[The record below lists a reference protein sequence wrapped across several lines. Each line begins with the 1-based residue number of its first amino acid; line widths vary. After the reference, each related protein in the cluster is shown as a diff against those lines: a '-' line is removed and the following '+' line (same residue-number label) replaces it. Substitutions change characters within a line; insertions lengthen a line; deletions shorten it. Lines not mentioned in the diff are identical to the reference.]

1 MSLQTISNHGV
12 TVPNNPPPT
21 IKKLDRY
28 VDRIERARQS
38 AQDAARNHID
48 RILTEAE
55 ADGFD
60 QDIVRLL
67 ARERRMASALDKFL
81 ARRHLS

>member
-1 MSLQTISNHGV
+1 MALQTVSNHGI
-12 TVPNNPPPT
+12 TVPNTPPPAT
-21 IKKLDRY
+21 KKLDRY
-28 VDRIERARQS
+28 VDRIERARQA

>member
-1 MSLQTISNHGV
+1 MSLQTFNNHG
-12 TVPNNPPPT
+12 TSMAPMPT
-21 IKKLDRY
+21 TKKLDRY
-28 VDRIERARQS
+28 VDRIERARQA
-38 AQDAARNHID
+38 AQEAARNHID
-48 RILTEAE
+48 QILTEAQ

-67 ARERRMASALDKFL
+67 ARERRMANALDKFL